1 LLHLPDGSE
10 IRWQIIDTLD
20 TDDMKDDA
28 GWNTGVI
35 TGVYIEKYYK
45 KDDNVHS
52 FDNSW
57 KEFRNLSRKEG
68 QNIEQYTFFISNS
81 PA

>member
-1 LLHLPDGSE
+1 
-10 IRWQIIDTLD
+10 
-20 TDDMKDDA
+20 MKDDA

-52 FDNSW
+52 FDNS
-57 KEFRNLSRKEG
+57 
-68 QNIEQYTFFISNS
+68 NIEQYTFFISNS